1 MVRETRLESE
11 SKSRECFEQLPWHGC
26 RQGHTRGDSVL
37 PVNRDEVASPW
48 DSSKP
53 QPPTTTRA
61 RPDPIS
67 AMTGLQHLLQLNSAV
82 TATEQE
88 TQLPFIPGRSSHGT
102 WSRVLRVPGRLR
114 PTLWTAFP
122 TKPLT
127 W

>member
-67 AMTGLQHLLQLNSAV
+67 AMTGLQHGDSESIKTYKNVFLSELCSDSRGITHLL
-82 TATEQE
+82 
-88 TQLPFIPGRSSHGT
+88 
-102 WSRVLRVPGRLR
+102 
-114 PTLWTAFP
+114 
-122 TKPLT
+122 
-127 W
+127 